1 MVSAMQPLAVVTAG
15 AGVRCPGF
23 PGDPPVFP
31 VACCSA
37 LFGVDRPRP
46 LRIFFRHGNQFLARC
61 EGEALPEKGT
71 YARVLLVRGQEP

>member
-23 PGDPPVFP
+23 PAGDPPVFP

-37 LFGVDRPRP
+37 LFGVDRPPPNFFPPRQSVFGS
-46 LRIFFRHGNQFLARC
+46 LRR
-61 EGEALPEKGT
+61 
-71 YARVLLVRGQEP
+71 